1 PAGMFT
7 GDEVLSGISPI
18 QGAEL
23 CSVVELM
30 YAFEHLYAY
39 TGDKKWAERLELLA
53 FNAFPATLS
62 DDMWAHQYDQMS
74 NQIACQRFL
83 GKPIFRTNVFDSH
96 LFGLEPNYGC
106 CTANFNQGWPKLILS
121 SFMHNGNDVI
131 SAIPIPSVLD
141 YDGIRIELS
150 TNYPFENSFK
160 YTVSTDKDFNLTVRV
175 PSFAKDLTVDGK
187 AVEAGDLKFTF
198 KANEHKEIN
207 ISFTSTPYIEKRPL
221 GLNVAKCGS
230 LLFALPIKYEKN
242 MLEYERNGIE
252 RKFPYCDYE
261 YIPKESWNYGFA
273 SDELKIEQRS
283 VSDIPFSSENPPIT
297 LKATVCEIDWGFED
311 GYDTVCAKVPNSTVA
326 TSSPKEIDLYPY
338 GCAKLR
344 MTELPF
350 VE

>member
-1 PAGMFT
+1 MY
-7 GDEVLSGISPI
+7 SY
-18 QGAEL
+18 EL
-23 CSVVELM
+23 
-30 YAFEHLYAY
+30 LYAY
-39 TGDKKWAERLELLA
+39 TGDNKWAERLEVVA
-53 FNAFPATLS
+53 FNALPATIS
-62 DDMWAHQYDQMS
+62 DDMWCHQYVQMS
-74 NQIACQRFL
+74 NQIACERFPGRSL
-83 GKPIFRTNVFDSH
+83 FRTNNAEAH
-96 LFGLEPNYGC
+96 LFGLEPYFGC
-106 CTANFNQGWPKLILS
+106 CTANFNQGWPKFTLS
-121 SFMHNGNDVI
+121 AYLHQGDAVLNAIMLPSELNDNGKHI
-131 SAIPIPSVLD
+131 KL
-141 YDGIRIELS
+141 E

-187 AVEAGDLKFTF
+187 AVETGDLKFTF

-273 SDELKIEQRS
+273 RDELKIEQRS

-311 GYDTVCAKVPNSTVA
+311 GYDTVCAKVPESREAV
-326 TSSPKEIDLYPY
+326 SGEEELLLFPY

-344 MTELPF
+344 MTELPKI
-350 VE
+350 